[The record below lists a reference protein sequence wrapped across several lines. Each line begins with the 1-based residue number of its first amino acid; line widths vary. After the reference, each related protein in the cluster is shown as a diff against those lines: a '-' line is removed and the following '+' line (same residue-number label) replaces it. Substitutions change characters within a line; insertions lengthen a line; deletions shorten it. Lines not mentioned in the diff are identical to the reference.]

1 MLLPDWSTLCIL
13 NLIRSKYD
21 SPPPPPVYVCVC
33 IIFSRKTYGMFG
45 EPRAT
50 PVPLPSDFGAMFFPV
65 WLGREWGCRE
75 RCQSSYPRITPRTT
89 KTIPLLLERERKGSA
104 HPPRAPS
111 DPIEGFPCAGGK
123 RVRVP
128 KASPKGW
135 GILSFGYFLCRELLG
150 TT

>member
-21 SPPPPPVYVCVC
+21 FPPPPPVYVCVC

-50 PVPLPSDFGAMFFPV
+50 PVPLPSDFGAMFFPA

-104 HPPRAPS
+104 HPP
-111 DPIEGFPCAGGK
+111 
-123 RVRVP
+123 
-128 KASPKGW
+128 
-135 GILSFGYFLCRELLG
+135 
-150 TT
+150 